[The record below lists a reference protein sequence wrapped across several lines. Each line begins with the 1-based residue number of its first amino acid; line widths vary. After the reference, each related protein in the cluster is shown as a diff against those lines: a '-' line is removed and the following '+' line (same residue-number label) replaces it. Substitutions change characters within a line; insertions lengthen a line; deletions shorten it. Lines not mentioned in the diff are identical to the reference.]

1 LAFYRGGYDQFERQ
15 KAEADELQMKA
26 KAKNDAARKHLQSF
40 IDRFRA
46 KATKARQAQS
56 RIKALERMGTVAAVI
71 EDHVQPI
78 TFPEPEK

>member
-1 LAFYRGGYDQFERQ
+1 
-15 KAEADELQMKA
+15 MKA

-46 KATKARQAQS
+46 KATKAKQAQS

-71 EDHVQPI
+71 ETMSIDYLPQTGETAGLPDRGYQRWRCRI
-78 TFPEPEK
+78 